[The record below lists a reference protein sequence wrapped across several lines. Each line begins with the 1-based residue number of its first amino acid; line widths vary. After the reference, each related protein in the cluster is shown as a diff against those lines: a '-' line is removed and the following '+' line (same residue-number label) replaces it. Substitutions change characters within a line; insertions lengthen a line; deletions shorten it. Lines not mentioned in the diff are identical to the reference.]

1 MSWLFKIPDI
11 IGGLFGLANKGLDY
25 YLKRADGN
33 VQLALEMMKTDQ
45 AANTVR
51 IAGMS
56 HPIWW
61 LGWIGFVAPYA
72 IFTWKVVVFDI
83 VLKMGTTDPIQGM
96 VGEWGGIIVASIFGG
111 SFAMGALG
119 LIFNRVTK

>member
-1 MSWLFKIPDI
+1 MSWLLGIP
-11 IGGLFGLANKGLDY
+11 GLLGQIFGLASKGIDA
-25 YLKRADGN
+25 YLKKADGN
-33 VQLALEMMKTDQ
+33 VQLALEMMRADQ
-45 AANTVR
+45 AANSVR
-51 IAGMS
+51 IAGMA

-83 VLKMGTTDPIQGM
+83 VLRMGTTDPIQGM